1 MSKGTTCDD
10 HNEPARFPPEKTGS
24 LFFSFEL
31 PAGHGHL
38 PWSRL
43 MRAGLFL
50 IGIAAQSNPLQDA
63 GQRKVDVM

>member
-1 MSKGTTCDD
+1 
-10 HNEPARFPPEKTGS
+10 
-24 LFFSFEL
+24 
-31 PAGHGHL
+31 
-38 PWSRL
+38 